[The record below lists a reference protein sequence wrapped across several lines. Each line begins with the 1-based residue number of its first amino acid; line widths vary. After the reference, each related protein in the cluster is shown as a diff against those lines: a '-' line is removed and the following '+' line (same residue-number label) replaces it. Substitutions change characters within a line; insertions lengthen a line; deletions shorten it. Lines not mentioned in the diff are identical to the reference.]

1 MEKTFMSS
9 SLNVISLK
17 KIAAIVA
24 LETGAN
30 RFIFHLVNQ
39 LEIFFLVNKVHQCK
53 NLSYT
58 FDNYRK
64 FEQNTYN
71 I

>member
-1 MEKTFMSS
+1 MEKTFVSS
-9 SLNVISLK
+9 YLNVISLK

-30 RFIFHLVNQ
+30 RFISHLINQ
-39 LEIFFLVNKVHQCK
+39 LKILSIVNKVHQCK

-58 FDNYRK
+58 FDNYRQ

>member
-9 SLNVISLK
+9 SLKVRTLKEK

-24 LETGAN
+24 LETRAN
-30 RFIFHLVNQ
+30 RLISHLINQ
-39 LEIFFLVNKVHQCK
+39 LKMFSLVNKVHQCK

-58 FDNYRK
+58 FDNYR
-64 FEQNTYN
+64 
-71 I
+71 